1 MSNRLTLRQL
11 RYFVAVASDLSFRRA
26 AERLGVSQPPLTRQI
41 QELEDIVGLAL
52 LERDTQR
59 VALTTAG
66 QEFLEEARNLLQRAD
81 QLVQGTRSRNAR
93 HKPAFATTLTLTPRQ
108 NRRFAAVLDAL
119 FGPGEYSLST
129 GLRSPDIAK
138 ALRDGSLAAALVS
151 QPVDLAACHRN
162 PAFSDPLMAALPASH
177 PAARRR
183 EVQLGELTGLPIFW
197 WARRFNPA
205 YYDTL
210 REVLNQAGLKPRFIT
225 VELAQL
231 LTLERIAGGEGFTL
245 INQSRE
251 RTRLPG
257 LVYKPLKGAEAL
269 TIQVDF
275 AWNDQLAEKLARKLI
290 RALPDAM
297 GTKPRN

>member
-52 LERDTQR
+52 LERDTQG
-59 VALTTAG
+59 VALTAAG
-66 QEFLEEARNLLQRAD
+66 QEFLDEARALLARAD
-81 QLVQGTRSRNAR
+81 QLVEGTRSRHAR
-93 HKPAFATTLTLTPRQ
+93 QRLAFATTLTLTPRQ
-108 NRRFAAVLDAL
+108 NRRFTALLDEV
-119 FGPGEYSLST
+119 FGHGEYSLSA

-138 ALRDGSLAAALVS
+138 ALREGRLAAALVS
-151 QPVDLAACHRN
+151 QPVELGACESKH
-162 PAFSDPLMAALPASH
+162 AFSDPLMAALPASH
-177 PAARRR
+177 PAARKRV
-183 EVQLGELTGLPIFW
+183 VQLADLGGLPIFW

-210 REVLNQAGLKPRFIT
+210 RDLLAQSGLKPRMIT

-275 AWNDQLAEKLARKLI
+275 AWNNQLAPTLARKI
-290 RALPDAM
+290 MRGLPEAM
-297 GTKPRN
+297 GVPRKG